1 MSKICKII
9 SLFIIATFLHSCA
22 GSDVKKVLTN
32 EKTRTTD
39 EFLVKKRQPL
49 SLPPDFDKIP
59 EPGSNNEKKGSQE
72 NAIDKILNISE
83 ENEVNKKS
91 STVEQSILN
100 KINKWKI
107 K

>member
-9 SLFIIATFLHSCA
+9 SLFITAIFLHSCG
-22 GSDVKKVLTN
+22 GSDVRKVLTN

-59 EPGSNNEKKGSQE
+59 EPGSNNKKKVNQE
-72 NAIDKILNISE
+72 NEIDKILNISE

-100 KINKWKI
+100 KINK
-107 K
+107 